1 MGRFAVGLFAAGLA
15 TLTYAS
21 PIRTHHGLSV
31 QLSVADGLLNTSTDG
46 RIVVLLAPA
55 GVDPLE
61 DQDVV
66 TSPDHFFGKNVY
78 RFDGGDTAFL
88 AGGDG
93 FYQPKTGVYGYPN
106 VSLDDVA
113 AGDYVRITPPPI
125 WHPVALARSIAS
137 RAGYRESCPN
147 HIKERRKCHL
157 LDLELEKLRLTFSQ
171 TIQAILTPYERVTR
185 SDGSVVS
192 VKFPCGDGSL
202 PVDGPG
208 SLTTVATNITISGNP
223 QVEKLTFTEITPV
236 EDFNGTEI
244 GGCSQGNYED
254 LENLKYVKIR
264 SNVLSEFW
272 NRDMYV
278 GANVLLPH
286 GYQANDTTTRYPT
299 LYHQNHWAADAGAY
313 NYLTNEAF
321 AAAWDSGIIPET
333 NITAER
339 ETPKMIIVQFRH
351 ETAFYDDSYA
361 VNTANIGPYGDALND
376 ELLPYLEKTFNMIS
390 APYARVQDGGSTGGW
405 ESIANTIF
413 RPDLFGVCFSSYPDS
428 LDFHRHQAIPLYS
441 VDNAYTLPSGENITS
456 IRENINGTLTNVTA
470 VLQENHWELTFGT
483 SSRSQLQWDVWN
495 AVFGAQGY
503 NNYPLEPWD
512 KVTGEVYHEA
522 VEYWKPM
529 DLGMHVATN
538 WDNELN
544 LGKALAGR
552 IFVYVGSWDNYFL
565 NLGVLEFQ
573 KTVDAKGGAGW
584 ANITVLEEQPHGG
597 NYQRREIWNYLDLVA
612 GWVQDHAPNGTT
624 PLSADATSPST
635 RGNKWED
642 VIARGGHQAAVARQS
657 WPGAHKDGR
666 SVHASVGTWDPGMK
680 LTAQWIVNGK
690 PVAKPVAVKQGDSL
704 TSKKHGKVQLAVT
717 GHKRGY
723 TDETRRSNTIAT
735 W

>member
-1 MGRFAVGLFAAGLA
+1 MGRIAAAVLAAGLA

-31 QLSVADGLLNTSTDG
+31 QLSVADGLLNSSIDG
-46 RIVVLLAPA
+46 RIVLLLAPA

-61 DQDVV
+61 DQDVI

-78 RFDGGDTAFL
+78 KFDGGDTAFL
-88 AGGDG
+88 AGGAG

-113 AGDYVRITPPPI
+113 AGDY
-125 WHPVALARSIAS
+125 
-137 RAGYRESCPN
+137 
-147 HIKERRKCHL
+147 
-157 LDLELEKLRLTFSQ
+157 
-171 TIQAILTPYERVTR
+171 
-185 SDGSVVS
+185 VS

-208 SLTTVATNITISGNP
+208 SLTTVATNITVSGNP
-223 QVEKLTFTEITPV
+223 QVEKLTFTDITPV

-244 GGCSQGNYED
+244 GGCSQ
-254 LENLKYVKIR
+254 
-264 SNVLSEFW
+264 
-272 NRDMYV
+272 YV
-278 GANVLLPH
+278 GANILLPH

-512 KVTGEVYHEA
+512 KVTGEVFHEA

-573 KTVDAKGGAGW
+573 KTVDAKGGPGW

-657 WPGAHKDGR
+657 WPVAHKDGR

-680 LTAQWIVNGK
+680 LTAQWIVNSK

-704 TSKKHGKVQLAVT
+704 TSKKHGKMQLAVT